1 MLELFM
7 SILEVSWYLF
17 KYENVLILKEDTRI
31 YPYREIVF
39 LFSNLCYSTQIN
51 QSIISNLLSLQVFF
65 FGYSCCRF
73 DHHHHGDKRG
83 GGEQVVDEAGAD
95 QAVHLADGGE
105 HEEGGEAPEQL
116 TGPGQAALVIQQTN
130 VGQTPEAV
138 GSGHK
143 QDSL

>member
-1 MLELFM
+1 M
-7 SILEVSWYLF
+7 
-17 KYENVLILKEDTRI
+17 ILKEYKRI
-31 YPYREIVF
+31 YPYRRIVF

-51 QSIISNLLSLQVFF
+51 ESIISNLLYLQVFF
-65 FGYSCCRF
+65 FVYSCCRF

-138 GSGHK
+138 GSGHE